1 METNEIMD
9 EVTTTPAEESG
20 KGESYQENCTILENE
35 NINEHNVPPKRRKW
49 LRNILIF
56 LIVIF
61 VIGIGYIS
69 VWNGWFLSE
78 SAKDEAIGQTYWTQG
93 YTEAVKLARRYYGY
107 SEAGDSWVKV
117 LGIQEDKKSQKKL
130 INLDIT
136 IIQ

>member
-61 VIGIGYIS
+61 VIGIGYMRKMK
-69 VWNGWFLSE
+69 LSD
-78 SAKDEAIGQTYWTQG
+78 KHTG
-93 YTEAVKLARRYYGY
+93 L
-107 SEAGDSWVKV
+107 KV
-117 LGIQEDKKSQKKL
+117 IPKR
-130 INLDIT
+130 
-136 IIQ
+136 